1 MTRLTLVATI
11 AAAIGTGIYALFTAS
26 VVNAAEVKLLS
37 AAVMKPALTE
47 LTGEFERATGHRLT
61 ISYDSAG
68 QVIRRIQVGET
79 TDVAIIQRSAVDAL
93 AQEGKIVAGAVVTLA
108 RSGVAVAVPA
118 GRPKPDI
125 TSVDALKQSLLTAK
139 SIAYPDA
146 SLGHASGIHFRGVMD
161 RLGITK
167 EVDAKAKLMK
177 GTVAEFAAHDSA
189 DIVISQPME
198 FLATPGYDL
207 VGWLPE
213 ELQNRERFTWAAGIL
228 ATASSA
234 DAGRALIQ
242 FLSSPTAAAII
253 KKRGMEPAAR

>member
-1 MTRLTLVATI
+1 MTRVSLIVTTT
-11 AAAIGTGIYALFTAS
+11 AAISGIYAIFTAGAA
-26 VVNAAEVKLLS
+26 NAAEVKLLS

-47 LTGEFERATGHRLT
+47 LTVEFERTTGHRLT

-68 QVIRRIQVGET
+68 EVRKRIQAGET
-79 TDVAIIQRSAVDAL
+79 ADVAIIQKPSVEAL
-93 AQEGKIVAGAVVTLA
+93 ARQGQIVTGTLATLA
-108 RSGVAVAVPA
+108 RSGVAVGVPA
-118 GRPKPDI
+118 GRTKPDI
-125 TSVDALKQSLLTAK
+125 SSVDALKRSLRAAK

-146 SLGHASGIHFRGVMD
+146 NLGHASGIHFRGVMD
-161 RLGITK
+161 RLDITK

-198 FLATPGYDL
+198 ILATPGYDL

-213 ELQNRERFTWAAGIL
+213 ELQDRERFTWAAGIP
-228 ATASSA
+228 ATATSA
-234 DAGRALIQ
+234 EAGRALIQ

-253 KKRGMEPAAR
+253 KTRGMEPAAR